1 MTMAR
6 QFETAITPHAEAFAA
21 HGIVIA
27 QIGGLIAPFETASSE
42 RRQRDRWRESLRFG
56 TTTAMLG
63 RTASAKGQPSS

>member
-42 RRQRDRWRESLRFG
+42 RRQRWGEKAEAGPAASTPLLKAPSL
-56 TTTAMLG
+56 A
-63 RTASAKGQPSS
+63 